1 MHKRRVYVDTS
12 VFGGVFDKEFDVP
25 SHRFFELV
33 RKERFLLVVSPTIHA
48 EIEFA
53 PAQVKKFFQ
62 EMLSYADEL
71 DVTEEALVL
80 SRAYLKQN
88 IIPQAC
94 ADDALHVALATVSGC
109 KMIVS
114 WNFKHIVHFQRIP
127 LYNAINIMHGYH
139 EIGIFSPQEVMNY
152 EEDI

>member
-12 VFGGVFDKEFDVP
+12 VFGGVFDKEFEVS
-25 SHRFFELV
+25 SHKFFELV
-33 RKERFLLVVSPTIHA
+33 RRERFILVVSPTIHA

-53 PAQVKKFFQ
+53 PAGVKKFFK
-62 EMLSYADEL
+62 EMLSFAEEL
-71 DVTEEALVL
+71 DVSEDALVL

-88 IIPQAC
+88 VIPQTSAG
-94 ADDALHVALATVSGC
+94 DALHVALATVSGC
-109 KMIVS
+109 EMIVS

>member
-12 VFGGVFDKEFDVP
+12 VFGGVFDKEFEVP
-25 SHRFFELV
+25 SHKFFELV
-33 RKERFLLVVSPTIHA
+33 RRERFVLVVSPILHA

-53 PAQVKKFFQ
+53 PPNVRKFFN
-62 EMLSYADEL
+62 EMLSFAEEL
-71 DVTEEALVL
+71 EVSEEALVL
-80 SRAYLKQN
+80 SHAYLKQN
-88 IIPQAC
+88 VIPESC
-94 ADDALHVALATVSGC
+94 ADDALHVALATASGC
-109 KMIVS
+109 EMIVS

-127 LYNAINIMHGYH
+127 LYNAINLMRGYR